1 MKYSWA
7 DLTIH
12 KLCVKCF
19 LSCMNI
25 DKNPPVA
32 RLIYPVLVGMAAV
45 RRFLSI
51 IKLMCILMLPT
62 QTIFLYF
69 YQIAQVPNSKGQFK
83 SFIVLILKDRPKE
96 VQWTEERSR

>member
-1 MKYSWA
+1 
-7 DLTIH
+7 
-12 KLCVKCF
+12 
-19 LSCMNI
+19 
-25 DKNPPVA
+25 
-32 RLIYPVLVGMAAV
+32 
-45 RRFLSI
+45 
-51 IKLMCILMLPT
+51 MLPT